1 MKLYGS
7 YTSPYVRHCRIVLA
21 QLGLAC
27 DFIEADYTMS
37 AEKSPSMKVPFL
49 QDGDLYL
56 TDSTSI
62 LLHFY
67 SQVGKPFITSA
78 EEMDVYAMTNTLMDA
93 TINLFLLEQDGVTPA
108 TSQYLTRQANRIEKG
123 LDALEGST
131 ALITEEHNIA
141 ATRLYC
147 FLAWGVFRNRINLAK
162 RPQLQNFLNK
172 MHDYSAFKKTAPP
185 N

>member
-7 YTSPYVRHCRIVLA
+7 YTSPYVRHCRIVIE
-21 QLGLAC
+21 QLGLDC
-27 DFIEADYTMS
+27 DFVEADYAMS

-62 LLHFY
+62 LFHFY
-67 SQVGKPFITSA
+67 SKAGKPFITSA
-78 EEMDVYAMTNTLMDA
+78 EEMDLYAMTNTLMDA
-93 TINLFLLEQDGVTPA
+93 SINLFLLEQDGVTPE
-108 TSQYLTRQANRIEKG
+108 TSQYLVRQATRIEKG
-123 LDALEGST
+123 LDTLASSNVLNTDEN
-131 ALITEEHNIA
+131 NIA

-147 FLAWGVFRNRINLAK
+147 FLAWGIFRNRISLAE
-162 RPQLQNFLNK
+162 RPKLEAYVNK
-172 MHDYSAFKKTAPP
+172 MGSYSAFKKTVPP